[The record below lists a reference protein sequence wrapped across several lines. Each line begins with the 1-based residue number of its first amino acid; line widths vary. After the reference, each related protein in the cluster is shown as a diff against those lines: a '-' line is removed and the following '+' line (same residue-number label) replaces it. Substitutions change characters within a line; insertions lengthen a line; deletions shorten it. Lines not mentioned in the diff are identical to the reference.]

1 MRQTFPPNR
10 KGAHNGTFRLWTT
23 FFCPARQ
30 QCAFQQRTEAHVH
43 GHWVTE
49 MTTQA
54 ERIEAVARQLH
65 ELDRQQGLQWS
76 RWGAGPEEK
85 RERYRARA
93 REMLAGEGFA
103 AVMARL
109 GRAPH

>member
-1 MRQTFPPNR
+1 MPNLSPCPPPL
-10 KGAHNGTFRLWTT
+10 GD
-23 FFCPARQ
+23 
-30 QCAFQQRTEAHVH
+30 
-43 GHWVTE
+43 E

-85 RERYRARA
+85 RERYRVRA